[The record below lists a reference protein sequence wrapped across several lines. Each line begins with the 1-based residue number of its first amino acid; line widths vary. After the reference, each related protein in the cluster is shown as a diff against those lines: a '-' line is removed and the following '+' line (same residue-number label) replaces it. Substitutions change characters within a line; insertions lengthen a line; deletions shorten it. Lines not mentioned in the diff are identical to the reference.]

1 VHIHAQTR
9 GDGTFAPGPGQQP
22 AAAPVVDR
30 PPPPAA
36 VVNPLAN
43 PMLGGMGGL
52 LGNVDFAGG
61 GMDLSAVQNNVS
73 AAK

>member
-1 VHIHAQTR
+1 M
-9 GDGTFAPGPGQQP
+9 
-22 AAAPVVDR
+22 
-30 PPPPAA
+30 
-36 VVNPLAN
+36 NPLAN

-73 AAK
+73 AVSVAIDFCVFS

>member
-1 VHIHAQTR
+1 
-9 GDGTFAPGPGQQP
+9 
-22 AAAPVVDR
+22 
-30 PPPPAA
+30 
-36 VVNPLAN
+36 VNPLAN